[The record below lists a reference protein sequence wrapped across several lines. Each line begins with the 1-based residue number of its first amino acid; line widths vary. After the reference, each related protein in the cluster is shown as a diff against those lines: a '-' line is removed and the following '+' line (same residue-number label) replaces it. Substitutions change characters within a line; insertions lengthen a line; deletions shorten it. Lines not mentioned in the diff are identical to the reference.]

1 MRRTRELLHQTETVK
16 LELLNTQ
23 INRLGLRIK
32 GSFYETA
39 IPQVLTELRLA
50 GVGKL
55 EPVFYVS
62 TGYGC
67 IAGQPIISLGF
78 YDFHPLI
85 KELNYEIRGFDYSES
100 EMVSLL
106 RHEIGHAFCYCYKL
120 YRNPEFRSLFEVD
133 GHFFNTYPEGDIYDY
148 NPWSKR
154 YVNPAGDH
162 YAQKHP
168 DEDFAESFCV
178 WLTPRSGWKKK
189 YRKRSAVLEK
199 LTYIDRVV
207 GELGKQP
214 PVVETDAGWML
225 EKVED
230 VKQTVGEFL
239 GASPYIL
246 KQYYELATGY
256 IDPDLLAM
264 FRQEP
269 RGLPHS
275 QQLRDFARAE
285 AFIRTHKQALINR
298 ISYWVGVDNF
308 VVQDLLEKMI
318 QRARIL
324 DLWLERATSEKK
336 LIELTTYVAT
346 LCANYKN
353 SAIYLKS

>member
-1 MRRTRELLHQTETVK
+1 MRRTRQLLHHTETLK
-16 LELLNTQ
+16 LELLNTP
-23 INRLGLRIK
+23 INRLGVRIK

-39 IPQVLTELRLA
+39 IPQVISELRAA
-50 GVGKL
+50 GVGRL

-85 KELNYEIRGFDYSES
+85 KELNHEIRGFNYTEAD
-100 EMVSLL
+100 MLGLL
-106 RHEIGHAFCYCYKL
+106 RHELGHAFCYCYKL
-120 YRNPEFRSLFEVD
+120 YRTPEFRALFEVA
-133 GHFFNTYPEGDIYDY
+133 GNFFNTYPEGDHYEY

-178 WLTPRSGWKKK
+178 WLTPRSGWKRK
-189 YRKRSAVLEK
+189 YKKRSAVLEK
-199 LTYIDRVV
+199 LRYIDRSA
-207 GELGKQP
+207 GELGRQAP
-214 PVVETDAGWML
+214 AVETNEGWML
-225 EKVED
+225 EKVEE
-230 VKQTVGEFL
+230 VKQTVGEFM
-239 GASPYIL
+239 GASPYLL
-246 KQYYELATGY
+246 KQYYDASTGY
-256 IDPDLLAM
+256 VDPDLKAM

-269 RGLPHS
+269 RGIPRR
-275 QQLRDFARAE
+275 QLLDDYMRAD
-285 AFIRTHKQALINR
+285 AFVREQKQALLSR
-298 ISYWVGVDNF
+298 ISYWVGVDTV
-308 VVQDLLEKMI
+308 VVQDLLDKLI
-318 QRARIL
+318 HRSRTL
-324 DLWLERATSEKK
+324 DLWLERAGRERK

-353 SAIYLKS
+353 AGVYLKN

>member
-1 MRRTRELLHQTETVK
+1 MRRSRQLLHQTETLK

-32 GSFYETA
+32 GSFYESA
-39 IPQVLTELRLA
+39 IPQVLSELRAA

-55 EPVFYVS
+55 EPVFYIS

-85 KELNYEIRGFDYSES
+85 KELNYEIRGFNYTEAD
-100 EMVSLL
+100 MTSLL
-106 RHEIGHAFCYCYKL
+106 RHELGHAFCYCYKL
-120 YRNPEFRSLFEVD
+120 YRTPEFRELFEVA
-133 GHFFNTYPEGDIYDY
+133 GNFFNTYPEGDFYEY

-178 WLTPRSGWKKK
+178 WLTPRSGWKRK

-199 LTYIDRVV
+199 LRYIDRTA
-207 GELGKQP
+207 EDLGKLP
-214 PVVETDAGWML
+214 PVVDMNPGWML

-239 GASPYIL
+239 GASPYLL
-246 KQYYELATGY
+246 KQYYDASTGFV
-256 IDPDLLAM
+256 DPDMQAM
-264 FRQEP
+264 FRLEP
-269 RGLPHS
+269 RGLPRK
-275 QQLRDFARAE
+275 QLLRDFARADV
-285 AFIRTHKQALINR
+285 FMRTHRQALLSR
-298 ISYWVGVDNF
+298 ISYWVGVETV
-308 VVQDLLEKMI
+308 VVQDLIEKLI
-318 QRARIL
+318 QRARTL
-324 DLWLERATSEKK
+324 DLWLERAGTEKK
-336 LIELTTYVAT
+336 LIELTTYIAT

-353 SAIYLKS
+353 TSTYLRT